1 MEIVHISMNHV
12 VEDTYRLN
20 GVLIDVRDRED
31 YAKGHIPGAINIP
44 MDYID
49 GDQVFMKRERPLV
62 FYCDRG
68 SQSILAARK
77 YMQAGY
83 EVVNVVGGFAY
94 YKGYV
99 EKKETVIPGYGYK
112 AVIS

>member
-20 GVLIDVRDRED
+20 GVLIDVRDKDD
-31 YAKGHIPGAINIP
+31 YQKGHVPGAINIP
-44 MDYID
+44 MEYID
-49 GDQVFMKRERPLV
+49 GDKEYLGRGRPLI

-99 EKKETVIPGYGYK
+99 EKKENHAPGYGY
-112 AVIS
+112 AEGIS

>member
-12 VEDTYRLN
+12 VEDTYRFN
-20 GVLIDVRDRED
+20 GVLIDVRDREEYD
-31 YAKGHIPGAINIP
+31 KGHVPGAINIP
-44 MDYID
+44 MEYID
-49 GDQVFMKRERPLV
+49 GEQAYLERGRPLI

-94 YKGYV
+94 YKGYI
-99 EKKETVIPGYGYK
+99 EKKENKLPGYGY
-112 AVIS
+112 